1 MTAID
6 TTAAAFVAGMV
17 TSLHCVGMCGP
28 LSCSWAISSR
38 SGSTFFRDTSL
49 YHLGRLLAY
58 ACVGAAAGAIGTV
71 PLRFFQRGAGVWLPW
86 LIVVAFAVV
95 GMGLDKYVPKPAF
108 MSATVRR
115 LQTRAMRMKSGVRAA
130 SLGLLTPL
138 LPCGPLYLM
147 FALAMVNGS
156 AAKGAGFLSAFA
168 LGTLPLLGLAQF
180 QLHWLGGKLSP
191 VTMKR
196 MQRGLALVTAVLL
209 AWRLR
214 GTFGP
219 EEAALTCC
227 HGA

>member
-1 MTAID
+1 MTGID
-6 TTAAAFVAGMV
+6 TTAAAFMAGMV

-38 SGSTFFRDTSL
+38 SGSAFFRDTSL
-49 YHLGRLLAY
+49 YHLGRVIAY
-58 ACVGAAAGAIGTV
+58 AFVGAAAGAIGTV
-71 PLRFFQRGAGVWLPW
+71 PLRFFQHGAGLLLPW
-86 LIVVAFAVV
+86 MIVVAFAVV

-108 MSATVRR
+108 LGATVRR
-115 LQTRAMRMKSGVRAA
+115 LQTRAMRMKSGLRAA
-130 SLGLLTPL
+130 SLGLVTPL

-156 AAKGAGFLSAFA
+156 ATKGAGFLAAFA
-168 LGTLPLLGLAQF
+168 LGTLPLLALAQF
-180 QLHWLGGKLSP
+180 QLHWLGGRLSP

-214 GTFGP
+214 GTLGP
-219 EEAALTCC
+219 EGALSCC